1 MAVAPSYGF
10 RPSSMLAPPNNSKAP
25 DASTAS
31 SGLGTFFA
39 AVYCAIPLTFLKW
52 LMPIRTRW
60 IVFRKSLVV
69 NMIS

>member
-1 MAVAPSYGF
+1 
-10 RPSSMLAPPNNSKAP
+10 
-25 DASTAS
+25 
-31 SGLGTFFA
+31 
-39 AVYCAIPLTFLKW
+39 LTFLKW